1 MNFEIGDR
9 VMVRSYEDLP
19 EEVKNVGL
27 GKSAG
32 KRGEIVDVLYS
43 NLKSSYIYKVR
54 FDGNE
59 YPSKTEFPEEVLLDL
74 SEQEKTRYVY
84 EFEVLENLVVA
95 RLYEVNE
102 DEKREIVK
110 GHGHIFHDGLLGIAQ
125 ASSYALKMIYKKLEE
140 KENE

>member
-19 EEVKNVGL
+19 ETVKNIGL

-43 NLKSSYIYKVR
+43 NFKSSYIYKVR

-59 YPSKTEFPEEVLLDL
+59 YPSKTEFPEEALLDL

-84 EFEVLENLVVA
+84 EFETLENLVVA

-102 DEKREIVK
+102 DEKREIAK